1 MSQQL
6 VLGPICQISSTV
18 ADIQAATVWYRDVLG
33 LRHLCSFGQ
42 LAFFDCEGLRL
53 FLSQGGAKHDDSIIY
68 FRVDDVRTAHPL
80 LADRGVEFISAPHMI
95 HKHQDG
101 TEEWLAPFKDNEGRP
116 LALMAQVK
124 S

>member
-1 MSQQL
+1 
-6 VLGPICQISSTV
+6 
-18 ADIQAATVWYRDVLG
+18 
-33 LRHLCSFGQ
+33 
-42 LAFFDCEGLRL
+42 
-53 FLSQGGAKHDDSIIY
+53 
-68 FRVDDVRTAHPL
+68 L